1 MIFYCGRAI
10 FQSDFVLNMSQ
21 IQSKILLLKP
31 VGETPLE
38 CLKRFKIDNPEYK
51 DLPMTYAGRL
61 DPMAEGLLLLLV
73 GFECK
78 KKDDYLY
85 LPKEYEIEVLFGFET
100 DTQDILGLCR
110 AVLHQNMCRT
120 ALHISEIINALEIV
134 KNLPQKYPAYS
145 SKTFEGKPLWQWARE
160 GEEKEVESNAKI
172 TDIEF
177 LGQREI
183 NGIELLK
190 NISERISKVT
200 GDFRQH
206 EIINLWKE
214 KINLEENYKIIFLRV
229 NSTGGAYMRVLASE
243 IGKSLG
249 IPSLAYSIKR
259 TRIGEYI

>member
-1 MIFYCGRAI
+1 
-10 FQSDFVLNMSQ
+10 MSQ

-38 CLKRFKIDNPEYK
+38 CLKRFKIYNPEYK

-73 GFECK
+73 GEECK
-78 KKDDYLY
+78 KKGDYLY

-100 DTQDILGLCR
+100 DTQDVLGLCR
-110 AVLHQNMCRT
+110 AVLHKEKVMFRT
-120 ALHISEIINALEIV
+120 ALHITEIINALETV

-172 TDIEF
+172 TNIEF
-177 LGQREI
+177 LEQREI

-200 GDFRQH
+200 GNFRQK
-206 EIINLWKE
+206 EILDLWSE
-214 KINLEENYKIIFLRV
+214 KIIPNENYKIISLRV

-243 IGKSLG
+243 IGKKLG

-259 TRIGEYI
+259 IKIGEYTK